1 MMGAWSEAGRIL
13 WQLREVRGWSQ
24 LRLAGELATQAKRIG
39 RSLPARESLV
49 RMIRDWENG
58 KHRPRDY
65 YDLLILVFAS
75 QNELAARTIEQGS
88 DLDRMMT
95 ALKLM
100 GISMDRRN
108 FLLTSAAMAA
118 GIGLESAQDEGLL
131 SLFEDDPVS
140 QATERLR
147 YLQGLQWSGKAVE
160 PIYRLFVHHAKALDT
175 LAMKFR
181 GSDVERELRSVQA
194 QTFSAAGHAAF
205 FDLGNHARAEEHL
218 RAGIQAARAS
228 NDPRLRGVLS
238 VNLVSRRVH
247 DPNDDPKANLYDA
260 LWIANN
266 ALKYADGNSFILTD
280 IHAWQALIHASLHNE
295 TGAKQALQ
303 HAATTIQHA
312 KPDERPEWLPHV
324 NMAQVQETAGISYLR
339 MDQPRLAADEI
350 SRALSTREG
359 DGDRLHRSLFLAW
372 GAQAFGKSKEPGQAV
387 NLLQGAIPIVSASR
401 SALRAQEVRRARKAL
416 EPWNGEPFVRELDDQ
431 LAAVGLA

>member
-108 FLLTSAAMAA
+108 FLLTTAAMAA

-140 QATERLR
+140 QAT
-147 YLQGLQWSGKAVE
+147 
-160 PIYRLFVHHAKALDT
+160 
-175 LAMKFR
+175 
-181 GSDVERELRSVQA
+181 
-194 QTFSAAGHAAF
+194 
-205 FDLGNHARAEEHL
+205 HARAEEHL

-303 HAATTIQHA
+303 HAAATIQHA

-372 GAQAFGKSKEPGQAV
+372 GAQAFGKSKEPEQAV
-387 NLLQGAIPIVSASR
+387 NLLQEAIPIVSASR